1 VITVELILS
10 RRLKLVCELC
20 SKIPGVS
27 LPLEQ
32 CQGWAT
38 ISGMQIAISLEV
50 ADIIVHLFRLFFDH
64 VVLFMSVPEMT

>member
-32 CQGWAT
+32 CQGST

-50 ADIIVHLFRLFFDH
+50 ADIIVHLLRLFFDH
-64 VVLFMSVPEMT
+64 VVLFMYVPEMT